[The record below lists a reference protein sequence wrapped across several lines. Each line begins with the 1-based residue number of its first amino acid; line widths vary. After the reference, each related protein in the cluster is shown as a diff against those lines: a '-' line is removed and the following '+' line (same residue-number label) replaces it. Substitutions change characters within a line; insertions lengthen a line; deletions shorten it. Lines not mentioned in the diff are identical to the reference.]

1 MSESIV
7 NKIADLVWRAGVC
20 SDRAET
26 KAHAEEL
33 LGGHRDEVLH
43 ETPLFLAE
51 YDSVPSEIFLTADQA
66 RAMCDDIAA
75 ATAGGMCWDW
85 SRDET
90 GAYVQFWV
98 HEDDDR
104 PLNLTGGLVT
114 ELHVQRPDA
123 AGSGTGAED
132 GAR

>member
-1 MSESIV
+1 MSAADELRDA
-7 NKIADLVWRAGVC
+7 IAYGCTRDDHDHVADHRA
-20 SDRAET
+20 
-26 KAHAEEL
+26 
-33 LGGHRDEVLH
+33 EVLH

-51 YDSVPSEIFLTADQA
+51 YDGVTPELFASADQA

-75 ATAGGMCWDW
+75 AEARGRCWDW

-90 GAYVQFWV
+90 GAFVQFWS

-104 PLNLTGGLVT
+104 PLYRTSGLVT
-114 ELHVQRPDA
+114 EINVQRPEA
-123 AGSGTGAED
+123 VGPGIPGAEG